1 MNLTIAICIIIFLA
15 AGTVF
20 IFKNGARMDK
30 LTPEEQE
37 TIIRSRCTACRM
49 SRYCNESKLKNVK
62 GCSQDKAVQKCDAT
76 GNEAEIPNETI

>member
-62 GCSQDKAVQKCDAT
+62 GCSQDKAVQKCDTSDA
-76 GNEAEIPNETI
+76 ASKDSK